1 MMDDVTGFEQA
12 AKKSWQSFSTM
23 RRFVD
28 EATRLENASWRLWF
42 MQRSRAPHG
51 ADEPDAEDAGAPAEG
66 PRALCVYCELHSAS
80 LSCNGCCHDCY
91 CVSCFKLIHKK
102 GNLALHTAV
111 KIHVQHHR
119 HSEREAA
126 SSSGASTTCEE
137 ADLSTTSKSSF
148 KKSSDGDHEASSAGP
163 SSPQQKP
170 AGSIFNK
177 PWELQMDMLLQRL
190 MMNSIHSELDISV
203 HNIDARD
210 SLDASDSIDTYVS
223 DAEDTVPPL
232 GLGEASGSDEDAR
245 EKSNQAV
252 VAAAVAAAGR
262 HRAHSLSFEENAKLR
277 SPVMSPVV
285 IHPSPPGMTG
295 SMEDMKLPVNLF
307 PAGLPRTNSRRRNSQ
322 TCANCNGNHITVD
335 CPLLESALMP
345 LPVAPA
351 PGGSGV
357 DTVLRKCFTTI
368 HNNNMANST
377 HAFLGDE
384 VSVRGGSNF
393 ANMKQWPSSSALQ
406 QMDRPSPFG
415 MNVIAEDNLMA
426 NEDLAPMLGEL
437 AVPDAG
443 GSLHSWSADSW
454 LLSCLATE
462 LPSDVFEEL
471 RGLERGDKNW
481 SFSTGPDSSGMALT
495 GWVHLKVPGRKW
507 CKRFMSLYR
516 NNLWEYL
523 DANESSRP
531 VGHANLFEGSV
542 HPHQRST
549 VEFVLK
555 YNSKS
560 SVNSARN
567 ELRVQFD
574 SEKDAMQ
581 WREMMTRA
589 VKLQIDDLFDLTPD
603 SPTGTSPKN
612 FELGKGRFSIV
623 RRARRKGLD
632 DPSSTRDC
640 ALKII
645 EKNIFW
651 DLVARET
658 EREDTVV
665 REILTQSLLTVRS
678 GPSYCPVIRLQS
690 LFETRN
696 HLVMELELMRD
707 GDLHEEIATKSAVD
721 ESRASF
727 LVASLVRAID
737 YCQRNGVAHRDVKL
751 SNLALDYERSAN
763 GKEYAVIKV
772 ADFGMAAFIQKDGM
786 LKGRCGTPGFVAPE
800 ILSAGKGEAYPSGVD
815 MFSAGVVAYTMLCG
829 YEPFFGVNDEELIQM
844 NKRVD
849 YEFEEPE
856 WASISDEAKDMISL
870 MMEKDAYRRVTPKE
884 ALEHPFLRDANAVL
898 EDLFRE
904 QQPINPTRL
913 L

>member
-1 MMDDVTGFEQA
+1 M
-12 AKKSWQSFSTM
+12 
-23 RRFVD
+23 
-28 EATRLENASWRLWF
+28 
-42 MQRSRAPHG
+42 
-51 ADEPDAEDAGAPAEG
+51 
-66 PRALCVYCELHSAS
+66 
-80 LSCNGCCHDCY
+80 
-91 CVSCFKLIHKK
+91 
-102 GNLALHTAV
+102 
-111 KIHVQHHR
+111 
-119 HSEREAA
+119 
-126 SSSGASTTCEE
+126 SSSGASTTCEDAE
-137 ADLSTTSKSSF
+137 LSTTSKSSA
-148 KKSSDGDHEASSAGP
+148 KKGSDDAETDP
-163 SSPQQKP
+163 SSPQKS
-170 AGSIFNK
+170 GSIFNK

-223 DAEDTVPPL
+223 DAEDVVPPL
-232 GLGEASGSDEDAR
+232 SVGDSSESDEDAR
-245 EKSNQAV
+245 QKSNQAV

-277 SPVMSPVV
+277 SPVMSPMV
-285 IHPSPPGMTG
+285 IHPSPPPGADG
-295 SMEDMKLPVNLF
+295 NMEDMKLPASLF
-307 PAGLPRTNSRRRNSQ
+307 PNGLPRTNSRRRNSQ
-322 TCANCNGNHITVD
+322 TCANCNGNHITVA
-335 CPLLESALMP
+335 CPLLENSL
-345 LPVAPA
+345 LPPTPA
-351 PGGSGV
+351 AVPGSSGV

-393 ANMKQWPSSSALQ
+393 ANMKQWPSSNALQ

-415 MNVIAEDNLMA
+415 MNVIAEDNSMA
-426 NEDLAPMLGEL
+426 NEDLTPMLGEL
-437 AVPDAG
+437 AVPNSEG
-443 GSLHSWSADSW
+443 RLHSWNADSW

-542 HPHQRST
+542 HPQQRST

-555 YNSKS
+555 YNSHS
-560 SVNSARN
+560 SSHSSRS
-567 ELRVQFD
+567 ELWLQFD

-589 VKLQIDDLFDLTPD
+589 AKLQIDDLFDLTPD

-623 RRARRKGLD
+623 RRARRKEGLD
-632 DPSSTRDC
+632 NAASSRDC

-678 GPSYCPVIRLQS
+678 GSSYCPVIRLQS

-721 ESRASF
+721 ETRAAF

-737 YCQRNGVAHRDVKL
+737 YCQCNGVAHRDVKL

-763 GKEYAVIKV
+763 GKE
-772 ADFGMAAFIQKDGM
+772 Q
-786 LKGRCGTPGFVAPE
+786 LTLSCRCGTPGFVAPE
-800 ILSAGKGEAYPSGVD
+800 ILSAGKGEAYSSGVD

-829 YEPFFGVNDEELIQM
+829 YEPFFGVNNEELIQM

-856 WASISDEAKDMISL
+856 WASISDEAKDMVSYFL
-870 MMEKDAYRRVTPKE
+870 WQKDKRT
-884 ALEHPFLRDANAVL
+884 
-898 EDLFRE
+898 
-904 QQPINPTRL
+904 
-913 L
+913 

>member
-1 MMDDVTGFEQA
+1 MMDDVVGFEQA

-42 MQRSRAPHG
+42 MQRSRTTPIHESG
-51 ADEPDAEDAGAPAEG
+51 DEPDAEDSGEG
-66 PRALCVYCELHSAS
+66 SRTLCVYCELHGAS
-80 LSCNGCCHDCY
+80 LSCNGCCHDAY

-102 GNLALHTAV
+102 GNLATHTAV
-111 KIHVQHHR
+111 KIHTHHHR
-119 HSEREAA
+119 HSEREMA
-126 SSSGASTTCEE
+126 SSSGASTTCED
-137 ADLSTTSKSSF
+137 ADLSTTSHRSSF
-148 KKSSDGDHEASSAGP
+148 KKSSDGDAEAADS
-163 SSPQQKP
+163 QKP
-170 AGSIFNK
+170 VDSMFNK

-190 MMNSIHSELDISV
+190 MMNSIHSEMDISV
-203 HNIDARD
+203 HNIDARE
-210 SLDASDSIDTYVS
+210 SLDTDSIATYLS
-223 DAEDTVPPL
+223 DAEDVVPPL
-232 GLGEASGSDEDAR
+232 SLGDSSELDEDAR
-245 EKSNQAV
+245 QKSNQAV
-252 VAAAVAAAGR
+252 VAAAVALAGR
-262 HRAHSLSFEENAKLR
+262 HRARSVSCEESGVMR
-277 SPVMSPVV
+277 SPAMSPMV
-285 IHPSPPGMTG
+285 IHPSPPGVDGTMD
-295 SMEDMKLPVNLF
+295 DMKLPATLF
-307 PAGLPRTNSRRRNSQ
+307 PKGLPRTNSRRRNSQ

-335 CPLLESALMP
+335 CPLLESAL
-345 LPVAPA
+345 LPPAASQA

-393 ANMKQWPSSSALQ
+393 ASMKQWPSSNALQ
-406 QMDRPSPFG
+406 QMGDRPSPFG
-415 MNVIAEDNLMA
+415 MNVIAEDNSMV

-437 AVPDAG
+437 AVPSPG
-443 GSLHSWSADSW
+443 GGFQSWNADSW

-462 LPSDVFEEL
+462 LPSDVFEQL
-471 RGLERGDKNW
+471 RGRERGEKTW
-481 SFSTGPDSSGMALT
+481 SFLSGGDASGMALT
-495 GWVHLKVPGRKW
+495 GWIHLKAPGRKW
-507 CKRFMSLYR
+507 CKRFVSLYR

-523 DANESSRP
+523 DANETSRP

-542 HPHQRST
+542 HPQQRST
-549 VEFVLK
+549 MEFVVK
-555 YNSKS
+555 YNSS
-560 SVNSARN
+560 SSAKSARN
-567 ELRVQFD
+567 ELWMRFD

-581 WREMMTRA
+581 WRETVARA

-603 SPTGTSPKN
+603 SPTGTSSKS

-623 RRARRKGLD
+623 RRARRKEGLD
-632 DPSSTRDC
+632 DPSYFRDC

-678 GPSYCPVIRLQS
+678 GSSYCPVIRLQS

-721 ESRASF
+721 EPRASF
-727 LVASLVRAID
+727 LIASLIRAID

-800 ILSAGKGEAYPSGVD
+800 ILCAGKGEAYPSGVD

-844 NKRVD
+844 NKLVN

-856 WASISDEAKDMISL
+856 WTNISDEAKDMISL
-870 MMEKDAYRRVTPKE
+870 MMEKDALKRVTPKQ
-884 ALEHPFLRDANAVL
+884 ALEHPFLRDANATL

-904 QQPINPTRL
+904 QEPINPTRL

>member
-1 MMDDVTGFEQA
+1 MIDDVAVFEQA

-28 EATRLENASWRLWF
+28 EAVRLENASWRLWF
-42 MQRSRAPHG
+42 MQRTHTESG
-51 ADEPDAEDAGAPAEG
+51 DEPDAEDSGAIVDG
-66 PRALCVYCELHSAS
+66 PKALCVYCELHSAS
-80 LSCNGCCHDCY
+80 LSCNGCCHDAY

-102 GNLALHTAV
+102 GNLATHTAV
-111 KIHVQHHR
+111 KIHHK
-119 HSEREAA
+119 HSERELH
-126 SSSGASTTCEE
+126 SSGASTTGED
-137 ADLSTTSKSSF
+137 ADLSTTSHRSSF
-148 KKSSDGDHEASSAGP
+148 KKSSDGEAEASSGDP
-163 SSPQQKP
+163 SSPKK
-170 AGSIFNK
+170 AGASLFNK
-177 PWELQMDMLLQRL
+177 PWELQMDMLLQKL
-190 MMNSIHSELDISV
+190 MMNSIHTELDISV
-203 HNIDARD
+203 HNIDTRE
-210 SLDASDSIDTYVS
+210 SLDSDSIATYLS
-223 DAEDTVPPL
+223 DAEDNAPM
-232 GLGEASGSDEDAR
+232 GESSESSDEDAR
-245 EKSNQAV
+245 QKSNQAV
-252 VAAAVAAAGR
+252 VMAAVAAAGR
-262 HRAHSLSFEENAKLR
+262 HRAHSLSFEENSKLR
-277 SPVMSPVV
+277 SPVMSPMV
-285 IHPSPPGMTG
+285 IHPSLPVEEGLD
-295 SMEDMKLPVNLF
+295 DMKLPATLF
-307 PAGLPRTNSRRRNSQ
+307 PKGLPRTNSRRRNSQ

-335 CPLLESALMP
+335 CPLLESAL
-345 LPVAPA
+345 LPPTAAPT

-393 ANMKQWPSSSALQ
+393 ANMKQWPSSNALQ

-415 MNVIAEDNLMA
+415 MNVIAEDNSMV

-437 AVPDAG
+437 AVPDANG
-443 GSLHSWSADSW
+443 NLHSWNADSW

-462 LPSDVFEEL
+462 LPSDVFEQL
-471 RGLERGDKNW
+471 RSLERGEKPW
-481 SFSTGPDSSGMALT
+481 SFSANPDASKRALT
-495 GWVHLKVPGRKW
+495 GWVHLKVPGRQW
-507 CKRFMSLYR
+507 CKRFMSLHR

-523 DANESSRP
+523 DANETSRP

-542 HPHQRST
+542 HPQQRST
-549 VEFVLK
+549 TEFILK
-555 YNSKS
+555 YNTHS
-560 SVNSARN
+560 SALSGRS
-567 ELRVQFD
+567 ELWLQFD
-574 SEKDAMQ
+574 SEKDATQ
-581 WREMMTRA
+581 WKEMITRA
-589 VKLQIDDLFDLTPD
+589 VKLQIDDLFDLSPD
-603 SPTGTSPKN
+603 SPTGTSPKT

-623 RRARRKGLD
+623 RRARRKEGMD
-632 DPSSTRDC
+632 DSASSRDC

-665 REILTQSLLTVRS
+665 REILTQSLLTIRAGS
-678 GPSYCPVIRLQS
+678 SYCPVIRLQS

-696 HLVMELELMRD
+696 HLVMELELMRN
-707 GDLHEEIATKSAVD
+707 GDLHEEIATKCAVD
-721 ESRASF
+721 ETRASF
-727 LVASLVRAID
+727 LVASLVRAIE
-737 YCQRNGVAHRDVKL
+737 YCHHNGVAHRDVKL

-763 GKEYAVIKV
+763 GKEFSVIKV
-772 ADFGMAAFIQKDGM
+772 ADFGMAAFIQHDGM

-856 WASISDEAKDMISL
+856 WSSISDEAKDMITL
-870 MMEKDAYRRVTPKE
+870 MMEKDPLKRITPKE
-884 ALEHPFLRDANAVL
+884 VLQHPFLQDANAAL
-898 EDLFRE
+898 DDLFRE
-904 QQPINPTRL
+904 QEAINPTRL

>member
-1 MMDDVTGFEQA
+1 MMDDVAGFEQA

-42 MQRSRAPHG
+42 MQCRRAPHG
-51 ADEPDAEDAGAPAEG
+51 ADEPDAEDAGAAGG

-80 LSCNGCCHDCY
+80 LSCHGCCHDNY
-91 CVSCFKLIHKK
+91 CVSCFKLVHKK

-111 KIHVQHHR
+111 KIHVQHRR
-119 HSEREAA
+119 HSEREVA
-126 SSSGASTTCEE
+126 SSSGASTTCED
-137 ADLSTTSKSSF
+137 ADLSTTSKSSV
-148 KKSSDGDHEASSAGP
+148 KKSSDGDVEASRGDP
-163 SSPQQKP
+163 SSPQLKTGGTE

-210 SLDASDSIDTYVS
+210 SLDASDSIATYLS
-223 DAEDTVPPL
+223 DAEDAVPPL
-232 GLGEASGSDEDAR
+232 SLGDTSESDEDVR

-285 IHPSPPGMTG
+285 IHPSPPGMTS

-307 PAGLPRTNSRRRNSQ
+307 PAGLPRANSRRRNSQ
-322 TCANCNGNHITVD
+322 TCANCSGNHITIE

-345 LPVAPA
+345 PA
-351 PGGSGV
+351 VTPTPGGSGV

-426 NEDLAPMLGEL
+426 NEDLAPLLGEL
-437 AVPDAG
+437 AVPNAG
-443 GSLHSWSADSW
+443 GSLHS
-454 LLSCLATE
+454 CR
-462 LPSDVFEEL
+462 P
-471 RGLERGDKNW
+471 
-481 SFSTGPDSSGMALT
+481 
-495 GWVHLKVPGRKW
+495 
-507 CKRFMSLYR
+507 R
-516 NNLWEYL
+516 N
-523 DANESSRP
+523 
-531 VGHANLFEGSV
+531 
-542 HPHQRST
+542 
-549 VEFVLK
+549 
-555 YNSKS
+555 
-560 SVNSARN
+560 
-567 ELRVQFD
+567 
-574 SEKDAMQ
+574 
-581 WREMMTRA
+581 
-589 VKLQIDDLFDLTPD
+589 
-603 SPTGTSPKN
+603 
-612 FELGKGRFSIV
+612 
-623 RRARRKGLD
+623 RARRYGGA
-632 DPSSTRDC
+632 RDFD
-640 ALKII
+640 A
-645 EKNIFW
+645 ESA
-651 DLVARET
+651 D
-658 EREDTVV
+658 
-665 REILTQSLLTVRS
+665 
-678 GPSYCPVIRLQS
+678 
-690 LFETRN
+690 
-696 HLVMELELMRD
+696 VMELELMRD

-751 SNLALDYERSAN
+751 SNLALDYERSTN

-884 ALEHPFLRDANAVL
+884 ALEHPFLREANAVL

-904 QQPINPTRL
+904 QQPINPSRL

>member
-1 MMDDVTGFEQA
+1 MIDDVAVFEQA

-28 EATRLENASWRLWF
+28 EAVRLENASWRLWF
-42 MQRSRAPHG
+42 MQRTHVPAGNESS
-51 ADEPDAEDAGAPAEG
+51 DEPDAEDCGAIAEG
-66 PRALCVYCELHSAS
+66 PRPLCVYCELHSAS
-80 LSCNGCCHDCY
+80 LSCNGCCHDAY

-102 GNLALHTAV
+102 GNLATHTAV
-111 KIHVQHHR
+111 KIQTR
-119 HSEREAA
+119 SERELNN
-126 SSSGASTTCEE
+126 SSGASTTCED
-137 ADLSTTSKSSF
+137 ADLSTTSHRSSF
-148 KKSSDGDHEASSAGP
+148 KKSSEGDAEGSTGGTTSPHQKAGE
-163 SSPQQKP
+163 
-170 AGSIFNK
+170 GSIFNK

-190 MMNSIHSELDISV
+190 MMNSIQSELDISV
-203 HNIDARD
+203 RNIDNRE
-210 SLDASDSIDTYVS
+210 SLITADAIDYLLDTD
-223 DAEDTVPPL
+223 DAEPP
-232 GLGEASGSDEDAR
+232 GDSSGSDEDAR
-245 EKSNQAV
+245 QKSNQAV
-252 VAAAVAAAGR
+252 VMAAVAAAGR
-262 HRAHSLSFEENAKLR
+262 HRAHSMSFEDSGKR
-277 SPVMSPVV
+277 SPVMSPMV
-285 IHPSPPGMTG
+285 IHPSPPGVDG
-295 SMEDMKLPVNLF
+295 GLDDMKLPATLF
-307 PAGLPRTNSRRRNSQ
+307 PKGLPRTNSRRRNSQ

-335 CPLLESALMP
+335 CPLLESAL
-345 LPVAPA
+345 LPPATAPT

-393 ANMKQWPSSSALQ
+393 ANMKQWPSSNAL
-406 QMDRPSPFG
+406 DRPSPFG
-415 MNVIAEDNLMA
+415 MNVIAEDNSMA
-426 NEDLAPMLGEL
+426 SEDLAPILGEL
-437 AVPDAG
+437 APPNARA
-443 GSLHSWSADSW
+443 SPHHWNADSW

-462 LPSDVFEEL
+462 LPFDVFEQL
-471 RGLERGDKNW
+471 RGLERGEKN
-481 SFSTGPDSSGMALT
+481 SFLSSSDSSGMAIT
-495 GWVHLKVPGRKW
+495 GWVHLKVPGSQW
-507 CKRFMSLYR
+507 CKRFLSLYR

-523 DANESSRP
+523 DANETSRP

-542 HPHQRST
+542 HPQQRSSS
-549 VEFVLK
+549 EFILK
-555 YNSKS
+555 YNTHS
-560 SVNSARN
+560 SALSGRS
-567 ELRVQFD
+567 ELWLQFD
-574 SEKDAMQ
+574 SEKDARQ
-581 WREMMTRA
+581 WKEVLTRA
-589 VKLQIDDLFDLTPD
+589 VKLQIDDLFDLNPD

-623 RRARRKGLD
+623 RRARRKEGLD
-632 DPSSTRDC
+632 DTSRSRDC

-651 DLVARET
+651 DLVSCET

-678 GPSYCPVIRLQS
+678 GSSYCPVIRLQS

-721 ESRASF
+721 ETRASF

-751 SNLALDYERSAN
+751 SNLALDYERRAN

-829 YEPFFGVNDEELIQM
+829 YEPFFGVNDDELIQM

-856 WASISDEAKDMISL
+856 WSSISAEAKDMITL
-870 MMEKDAYRRVTPKE
+870 MMEKDPYKRVTPKE
-884 ALEHPFLRDANAVL
+884 VLEHPFLRDANIAL

-904 QQPINPTRL
+904 QVPINPRRL
-913 L
+913 I

>member
-1 MMDDVTGFEQA
+1 
-12 AKKSWQSFSTM
+12 
-23 RRFVD
+23 
-28 EATRLENASWRLWF
+28 
-42 MQRSRAPHG
+42 MQHR
-51 ADEPDAEDAGAPAEG
+51 
-66 PRALCVYCELHSAS
+66 
-80 LSCNGCCHDCY
+80 
-91 CVSCFKLIHKK
+91 
-102 GNLALHTAV
+102 
-111 KIHVQHHR
+111 R
-119 HSEREAA
+119 HSEREAV
-126 SSSGASTTCEE
+126 SSSGASTMCEE
-137 ADLSTTSKSSF
+137 ADLSTTSRSSM
-148 KKSSDGDHEASSAGP
+148 KKSSDGDAEAATRAP
-163 SSPQQKP
+163 VSPQQKP
-170 AGSIFNK
+170 GGSILNK

-210 SLDASDSIDTYVS
+210 SLDASDAIATYLSDTE
-223 DAEDTVPPL
+223 DAAPPL
-232 GLGEASGSDEDAR
+232 SLGDTSESDEDAR

-262 HRAHSLSFEENAKLR
+262 HRAHSLSFEENAKMR
-277 SPVMSPVV
+277 SPVMSPIV
-285 IHPSPPGMTG
+285 IHPSPPGMCG

-307 PAGLPRTNSRRRNSQ
+307 PTGLPRTNSRRRNSQ
-322 TCANCNGNHITVD
+322 TCANCNGSHITVD

-345 LPVAPA
+345 PA
-351 PGGSGV
+351 VSPTHGGAGV

-393 ANMKQWPSSSALQ
+393 ANMKQWPSNNALQ
-406 QMDRPSPFG
+406 HMDRPSPFG
-415 MNVIAEDNLMA
+415 MNVIVEDNLMA
-426 NEDLAPMLGEL
+426 NEDLAPMLCEL
-437 AVPDAG
+437 AVPNAG
-443 GSLHSWSADSW
+443 GGLHSWSADSW

-471 RGLERGDKNW
+471 RGLERGDRNW
-481 SFSTGPDSSGMALT
+481 SFSTGQDSSGMALT

-507 CKRFMSLYR
+507 CKRFLSLYR

-542 HPHQRST
+542 HPQQRST

-555 YNSKS
+555 FNSQS
-560 SVNSARN
+560 SANSARN
-567 ELRVQFD
+567 ELWLQFD

-581 WREMMTRA
+581 WRGMMARA
-589 VKLQIDDLFDLTPD
+589 VKLQVDDLFDLTPD

-612 FELGKGRFSIV
+612 FELGKGRFSVV
-623 RRARRKGLD
+623 RRARRKEGLD
-632 DPSSTRDC
+632 GPSSTRDC

-678 GPSYCPVIRLQS
+678 GSSYCPVIRLQS

-721 ESRASF
+721 ETRASF
-727 LVASLVRAID
+727 LVASLIRAID
-737 YCQRNGVAHRDVKL
+737 YCQHNGVAHRD
-751 SNLALDYERSAN
+751 
-763 GKEYAVIKV
+763 
-772 ADFGMAAFIQKDGM
+772 
-786 LKGRCGTPGFVAPE
+786 

-856 WASISDEAKDMISL
+856 WASISDEAKDMV
-870 MMEKDAYRRVTPKE
+870 R
-884 ALEHPFLRDANAVL
+884 
-898 EDLFRE
+898 
-904 QQPINPTRL
+904 TRK
-913 L
+913 

>member
-1 MMDDVTGFEQA
+1 MMDDVAGFEQA

-28 EATRLENASWRLWF
+28 EAVRLENASWRLWF
-42 MQRSRAPHG
+42 MQRTRAAAG
-51 ADEPDAEDAGAPAEG
+51 NESGDEPDAEDTGAGAEG
-66 PRALCVYCELHSAS
+66 PRARCVYCELHSAS
-80 LSCNGCCHDCY
+80 LSCHGCCHDAY

-102 GNLALHTAV
+102 GNLATHTAV
-111 KIHVQHHR
+111 KIHVHHT
-119 HSEREAA
+119 HAEREIN
-126 SSSGASTTCEE
+126 SSSGASTTCDD
-137 ADLSTTSKSSF
+137 ADLSTTSHRKSWE
-148 KKSSDGDHEASSAGP
+148 GGEAEP
-163 SSPQQKP
+163 SSPQQK
-170 AGSIFNK
+170 AGGSLFNK

-203 HNIDARD
+203 HNIDARE
-210 SLDASDSIDTYVS
+210 SLDSDSAVTYLS
-223 DAEDTVPPL
+223 E
-232 GLGEASGSDEDAR
+232 DEDAGR
-245 EKSNQAV
+245 KLSLGQSEEDARQKSNRAV
-252 VAAAVAAAGR
+252 VMAAVAAAGR
-262 HRAHSLSFEENAKLR
+262 HRAHSLSFEENARVR
-277 SPVMSPVV
+277 SPAMSPMV
-285 IHPSPPGMTG
+285 IHPSPPPGVDG
-295 SMEDMKLPVNLF
+295 GLDDMKLPAPLF
-307 PAGLPRTNSRRRNSQ
+307 PKGLPRTNSRRRNSQ
-322 TCANCNGNHITVD
+322 SCANCNGNHITVD
-335 CPLLESALMP
+335 CPLLESAL
-345 LPVAPA
+345 LPPATAAA

-393 ANMKQWPSSSALQ
+393 ANMKQWPSSNALQ

-415 MNVIAEDNLMA
+415 MNVIAEDNSMA
-426 NEDLAPMLGEL
+426 SEDLIPMLGEL
-437 AVPDAG
+437 AVPNAG
-443 GSLHSWSADSW
+443 GGLHSWSADSW

-462 LPSDVFEEL
+462 LPSDVFEQL
-471 RGLERGDKNW
+471 RGLERGEKNW
-481 SFSTGPDSSGMALT
+481 SFSTGPDSSEMALT
-495 GWVHLKVPGRKW
+495 GWVHLKVPGRQW

-523 DANESSRP
+523 DANETSRP

-542 HPHQRST
+542 HPQQRST
-549 VEFVLK
+549 TEFVLK
-555 YNSKS
+555 YNTHS
-560 SVNSARN
+560 SALSGRS
-567 ELRVQFD
+567 ELWLQFASD
-574 SEKDAMQ
+574 KDAMQ
-581 WREMMTRA
+581 WKEMMTRA
-589 VKLQIDDLFDLTPD
+589 VKLQVDDLFDLTPD
-603 SPTGTSPKN
+603 SPTGTPPKN

-623 RRARRKGLD
+623 RRARRKEGSD

-651 DLVARET
+651 DLVACET

-678 GPSYCPVIRLQS
+678 GSLYCPVIRLQS

-721 ESRASF
+721 ETRASF

-751 SNLALDYERSAN
+751 SNLALDYEHSAN

-800 ILSAGKGEAYPSGVD
+800 ILCAGKGEAYPSGVD

-844 NKRVD
+844 NKLVD

-856 WASISDEAKDMISL
+856 WASISDEAKDMITL
-870 MMEKDAYRRVTPKE
+870 MMEKNPYKRVTPKE
-884 ALEHPFLRDANAVL
+884 VLEHPFLRDSNAAL
-898 EDLFRE
+898 EDLFQE
-904 QQPINPTRL
+904 QEPINPTRL

>member
-1 MMDDVTGFEQA
+1 MIDDVAVFEKA

-28 EATRLENASWRLWF
+28 EAVRLENASWRLWY
-42 MQRSRAPHG
+42 MQRTHAPAG
-51 ADEPDAEDAGAPAEG
+51 NESSDEPDAEDGSAITEG
-66 PRALCVYCELHSAS
+66 PRPLCVYCELHSAS
-80 LSCNGCCHDCY
+80 LSCNGCCHDAY

-102 GNLALHTAV
+102 GNLATHTAV
-111 KIHVQHHR
+111 KIQIR
-119 HSEREAA
+119 SERELNN
-126 SSSGASTTCEE
+126 SSGASTTCDD
-137 ADLSTTSKSSF
+137 ADISTTSHRSSF
-148 KKSSDGDHEASSAGP
+148 KKNESSEGDAEGSITGT
-163 SSPQQKP
+163 SSPHQKSGE
-170 AGSIFNK
+170 GSIFNK

-190 MMNSIHSELDISV
+190 MMNSIQSELDISV
-203 HNIDARD
+203 RNIDRRESLVTADAID
-210 SLDASDSIDTYVS
+210 SLLEADDAVSSDGSSES
-223 DAEDTVPPL
+223 DEEDT
-232 GLGEASGSDEDAR
+232 R

-252 VAAAVAAAGR
+252 VMAAVAAAGR
-262 HRAHSLSFEENAKLR
+262 HRAHSMSFEENGKR
-277 SPVMSPVV
+277 SPVLAPMV
-285 IHPSPPGMTG
+285 IHPSPPGVEG
-295 SMEDMKLPVNLF
+295 GLDDMKLPATLF
-307 PAGLPRTNSRRRNSQ
+307 PKGLPRSNSRRRNSQ

-335 CPLLESALMP
+335 CPLLESAL
-345 LPVAPA
+345 LPPATAPT

-393 ANMKQWPSSSALQ
+393 ANMKQWPSSNSLQ
-406 QMDRPSPFG
+406 QLDRPSPFG
-415 MNVIAEDNLMA
+415 MNVIAEDNSMA
-426 NEDLAPMLGEL
+426 SEDLAPILGEL
-437 AVPDAG
+437 APPNARC
-443 GSLHSWSADSW
+443 SPHHWNADSW

-462 LPSDVFEEL
+462 LPTDVFEQL
-471 RGLERGDKNW
+471 RCLEREEKD
-481 SFSTGPDSSGMALT
+481 SFSSGSESSGMAIT
-495 GWVHLKVPGRKW
+495 GWVHLKVPGSQW
-507 CKRFMSLYR
+507 CKRFLSLYR

-523 DANESSRP
+523 DANETSRP

-542 HPHQRST
+542 HPQQRST
-549 VEFVLK
+549 TEFVLK
-555 YNSKS
+555 YNTHS
-560 SVNSARN
+560 SALSGRS
-567 ELRVQFD
+567 ELWLQFD

-581 WREMMTRA
+581 WKETMARA

-623 RRARRKGLD
+623 RRARRKEASD
-632 DPSSTRDC
+632 DPSRSKDC

-651 DLVARET
+651 DLVSRET

-678 GPSYCPVIRLQS
+678 GSSYCPVIRLQS

-721 ESRASF
+721 ETRASF

-737 YCQRNGVAHRDVKL
+737 YCQHNGVAHRDVKL
-751 SNLALDYERSAN
+751 SNLALDFERSAS
-763 GKEYAVIKV
+763 GKEFAVIKV

-856 WASISDEAKDMISL
+856 WSSISDEAKDMITL
-870 MMEKDAYRRVTPKE
+870 MMEKDPYKRITPKQV
-884 ALEHPFLRDANAVL
+884 LEHPFLRDANAAL

-904 QQPINPTRL
+904 QIPINPTRL
-913 L
+913 I